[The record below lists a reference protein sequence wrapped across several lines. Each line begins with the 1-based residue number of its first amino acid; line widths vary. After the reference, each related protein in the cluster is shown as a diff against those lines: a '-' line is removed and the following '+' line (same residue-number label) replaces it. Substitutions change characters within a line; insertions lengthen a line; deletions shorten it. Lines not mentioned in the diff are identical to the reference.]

1 MSTNPKN
8 HKNTEDALA
17 ETGEQPTFDRR
28 KAQQSVSDTGISR
41 QIRFDDKGNTI
52 MDVRVDAPR
61 RRKEDN
67 TIDLLEC
74 LDADSLGLKLED
86 D

>member
-1 MSTNPKN
+1 MSTDPDN
-8 HKNTEDALA
+8 HKNAEDAFA
-17 ETGEQPTFDRR
+17 EAGEQQTSDRR
-28 KAQQSVSDTGISR
+28 KTQQRVSETGISR
-41 QIRFDDKGNTI
+41 QIRFDDKGNAI